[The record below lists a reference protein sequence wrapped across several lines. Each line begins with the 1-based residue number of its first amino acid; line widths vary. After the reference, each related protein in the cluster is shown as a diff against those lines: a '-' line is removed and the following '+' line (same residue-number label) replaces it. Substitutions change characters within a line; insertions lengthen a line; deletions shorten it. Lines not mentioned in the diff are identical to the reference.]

1 VLHGAIDL
9 NGVRAGLLAAVARF
23 DPRPTGW
30 CATRGRRRT
39 EAPIHPLLRTFA
51 DEVQATLT
59 RAAAYACALVA
70 FVLIGM
76 EFLTAPRGTVVAQS
90 AVSEWVDVIKPIP
103 AFALSIPELA
113 AEPQYA
119 IRRHASG
126 GGRKD
131 VFTFGDAAAQEATAT
146 VEIYRPGAEA
156 DQPEERARVP
166 ELRLSVPV
174 VWRMIDTKFGLATV
188 EPFTDRGPQAERR
201 CLRVT
206 RTFDDPRLVINAQF
220 CNPGLELV
228 DRHMVACALDRLSLI
243 SAASDPKLIA
253 LFARAELKRNFC
265 GQNSVFVAATPK
277 RLDWIEAARDPSCVA
292 GNDGASL

>member
-1 VLHGAIDL
+1 M
-9 NGVRAGLLAAVARF
+9 
-23 DPRPTGW
+23 RPTAW
-30 CATRGRRRT
+30 RATRGRRRT

-51 DEVQATLT
+51 EEVQATLVRT
-59 RAAAYACALVA
+59 CLYACVLAAL
-70 FVLIGM
+70 VLIGI
-76 EFLTAPRGTVVAQS
+76 ELLARTQGTVAAQS
-90 AVSEWVDVIKPIP
+90 AASEWVDVIKPIP
-103 AFALSIPELA
+103 AFALSIPELS

-119 IRRHASG
+119 IRRHANG

-156 DQPEERARVP
+156 DQPGENAGLA

-174 VWRMIDTKFGLATV
+174 VRRMIDTKFGLATV
-188 EPFTDRGPQAERR
+188 EPLTDRGPQGERR

-206 RTFDDPRLVINAQF
+206 HAFDNPRLVIKAQF
-220 CNPGLELV
+220 CNPGLELI

-277 RLDWIEAARDPSCVA
+277 RLDWIEAARDPKLR
-292 GNDGASL
+292 GRQ